1 MQLNKTITML
11 SRRYLRTKTLQ
22 ALFEYEIGKSVTP
35 AVGEKNLFTS
45 IRNLKNLSLIHLEII
60 LNLKKLALER
70 IENAKTKFLPFE
82 EDLNPNLKF
91 VQNPFF
97 QLLENNLDYQELV
110 KSNKV
115 DVSPEIDIIKQIFQ
129 NLINSDEYKA
139 YMNSE
144 TIDFEEDKDFIMNV
158 FKDFIVNN
166 DALSSAYAEKNLH
179 WYSDFFEAALLTA
192 KSIKGLTPDYPSNQV
207 LPAFLSDEDDDADDI
222 IFVKT
227 LYHSAIKNKD
237 KYMEIIINRLEN
249 WDSDRLA
256 VLDLIILKMALSEFI
271 ECPSVPIKV
280 TINEYIELSKDYST
294 PKSKI
299 FINGLLDKISIELL
313 SKNIIQK
320 TGRGLLT

>member
-22 ALFEYEIGKSVTP
+22 ALFEFEIGNSVTP

-45 IRNLKNLSLIHLEII
+45 IRNLKSLSLIHFEII

-70 IENAKTKFLPFE
+70 IENAKTKFLPSH

-97 QLLENNLDYQELV
+97 QILEENTNYQELL
-110 KSNKV
+110 KSSKI

-139 YMNSE
+139 YLNSG
-144 TIDFEEDKDFIMNV
+144 TSDFEEDRDFIMNV

-192 KSIKGLTPDYPSNQV
+192 KSIKGLTPDYPSDQE
-207 LPAFLSDEDDDADDI
+207 LPAFISDEDDDADDI
-222 IFVKT
+222 VFVKT

-256 VLDLIILKMALSEFI
+256 VLDLIILKMALAEFI

>member
-1 MQLNKTITML
+1 ML

-22 ALFEYEIGKSVTP
+22 ALFEYEVGNSVTP

-45 IRNLKNLSLIHLEII
+45 IRNLKSLSLIQLEII
-60 LNLKKLALER
+60 LYLKKLSLER
-70 IENAKTKFLPFE
+70 IENAKNKFLPTH

-91 VQNPFF
+91 VQNSIFDI
-97 QLLENNLDYQELV
+97 LEHNQEYQNEL
-110 KSNKV
+110 KNHKI
-115 DVSPEIDIIKQIFQ
+115 DVSTEIDIIKQIFQ
-129 NLINSDEYKA
+129 NIINSEEYKN
-139 YMNSE
+139 YMLSE
-144 TIDFEEDKDFIMNV
+144 LDDFEEHRNFIMLI

-192 KSIKGLTPDYPSNQV
+192 KNIKGFTVDYPEDKE
-207 LPAFLSDEDDDADDI
+207 LPAFISDEEDDAEDRV
-222 IFVKT
+222 FVKT
-227 LYHSAIKNKD
+227 LYHSVIKNKE
-237 KYMEIIINRLEN
+237 KYLEIIIGRLEN

-256 VLDLIILKMALSEFI
+256 VLDLIILKMAIAEFI

>member
-1 MQLNKTITML
+1 MNKTITML

-256 VLDLIILKMALSEFI
+256 VLDLIILKMALAEFI

-299 FINGLLDKISIELL
+299 FINGLLDKISIDLL